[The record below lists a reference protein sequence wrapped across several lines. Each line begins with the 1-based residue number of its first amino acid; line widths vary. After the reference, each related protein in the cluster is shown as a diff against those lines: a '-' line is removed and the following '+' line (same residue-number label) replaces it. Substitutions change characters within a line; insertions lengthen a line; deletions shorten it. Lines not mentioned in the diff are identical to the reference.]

1 MLATAAKGILSS
13 RHLIYVDENIK
24 STNAITPNTLLANKT
39 KTSKIWIDFGKYCMA
54 TIFLA

>member
-39 KTSKIWIDFGKYCMA
+39 KTSKISK
-54 TIFLA
+54 TKTSHQQRH